1 MKGVIFVRYL
11 EVFYKG
17 FVLMLS
23 RLLTFVRYL
32 EVSAIP
38 DVH

>member
-17 FVLMLS
+17 FLLMLS
-23 RLLTFVRYL
+23 SLLTFVRYL
-32 EVSAIP
+32 EVSTIP

>member
-23 RLLTFVRYL
+23 SRLTFVHYL